1 MQPALGRRDDH
12 LEAHRQFLDRLLLLL
27 KDCPQFNIAHME
39 TRAEQ
44 IAAIMTF
51 IQSYTLTNAT
61 PFRVRTATHQTSHF
75 EHTNFDF

>member
-1 MQPALGRRDDH
+1 MQPALDRRDDH

-27 KDCPQFNIAHME
+27 KDSPQFNIAHME
-39 TRAEQ
+39 TGAEQ

-51 IQSYTLTNAT
+51 IQSYTFTNAI
-61 PFRVRTATHQTSHF
+61 PLSVRTAAHKTSHF